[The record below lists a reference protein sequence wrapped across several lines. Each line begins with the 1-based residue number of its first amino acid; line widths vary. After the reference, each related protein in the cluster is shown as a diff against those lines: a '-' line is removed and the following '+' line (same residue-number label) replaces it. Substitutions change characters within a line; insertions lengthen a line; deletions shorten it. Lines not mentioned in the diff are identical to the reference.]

1 MRGCNN
7 FTFLT
12 SFLMIGFSLF
22 SCADDSVVSLLLEQ
36 RKCQFHRTLVPV
48 VCVCVCVLTYMFFLM
63 VEELEFVL
71 VFVTVL
77 EDAGVLG
84 KTLFPGTVIGLFT
97 AANTGA
103 GFGCAK
109 TETAEL

>member
-1 MRGCNN
+1 M
-7 FTFLT
+7 
-12 SFLMIGFSLF
+12 
-22 SCADDSVVSLLLEQ
+22 
-36 RKCQFHRTLVPV
+36 PV
-48 VCVCVCVLTYMFFLM
+48 KLNGGVFCVCVQGWRLYLFFLM
-63 VEELEFVL
+63 LEELSGLEFVL
-71 VFVTVL
+71 VLVTVF
-77 EDAGVLG
+77 EDTGVLG

>member
-1 MRGCNN
+1 M
-7 FTFLT
+7 
-12 SFLMIGFSLF
+12 
-22 SCADDSVVSLLLEQ
+22 LEE
-36 RKCQFHRTLVPV
+36 LSG
-48 VCVCVCVLTYMFFLM
+48 
-63 VEELEFVL
+63 LEFVL
-71 VFVTVL
+71 VLVTGF
-77 EDAGVLG
+77 EDAGDLG

>member
-1 MRGCNN
+1 M
-7 FTFLT
+7 
-12 SFLMIGFSLF
+12 
-22 SCADDSVVSLLLEQ
+22 SVKLNGGAL
-36 RKCQFHRTLVPV
+36 
-48 VCVCVCVLTYMFFLM
+48 CVCVCVYVQAWRLYLFFLM
-63 VEELEFVL
+63 LEELSGLEFVL
-71 VFVTVL
+71 VLVTVF